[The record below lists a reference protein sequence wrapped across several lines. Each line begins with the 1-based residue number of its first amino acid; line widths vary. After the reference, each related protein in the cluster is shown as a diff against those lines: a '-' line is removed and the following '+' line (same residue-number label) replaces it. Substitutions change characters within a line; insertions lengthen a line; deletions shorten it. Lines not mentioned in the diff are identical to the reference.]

1 MSHASDPSQTFRQ
14 EAADLLVQ
22 LEAALLDLEDRPQDV
37 SLVDKA
43 FRALHTIKGSGGM
56 FGFTAV
62 ADFTHHLETAFDQ
75 VRTHQRPVSASLI
88 SLTLDSLDHIRGL
101 IETPDTV
108 DVARGEQ
115 LLAAL
120 RAIGGATPAVAVTQ
134 PPPANAD
141 AGKHLPG
148 PATWRIRFKPGADVM
163 SFGTNPL
170 LLLKELA
177 QMGPCT
183 ATPLAND
190 VPPLEE
196 LVPHKC
202 HMAWDI
208 LLTTERPQADIEDVF
223 LFVADE
229 SHLSIERLGAALDD
243 DKRVGDILVERGD
256 VHPADVTEAL
266 ARQQRIGELLVAE
279 GKTSPD
285 RVESALAEQQ
295 HVRERARGPQ
305 QAEAQTVRVQADR
318 LDSLMDQVGELV
330 IAQARLRQ
338 LAGLSSDLNMRALA
352 EEIER
357 LSADLRDTTMSIR
370 MLPIGT
376 LFGRFRRLVRDLS
389 QSLGK
394 QVALTT
400 AGEDT
405 ELDKTVIENLND
417 PLVHL
422 IRNALDHGL
431 EDPATRLA
439 HGKSAEGRVHLSAVH
454 SGAQVLIT
462 VSDDGRGLDRAAIR
476 AKAED
481 RGLIAAGAELSDS
494 ELYALIFQPG
504 FSTASSVSSVSGRGV
519 GMDVVKQAIAALRGS
534 IDITSASGQGSSVTL
549 KLPLTL
555 AIIDGLL
562 VRVAT
567 GSYVLPLA
575 AVEEVVDLTAQQDV
589 ASTGRSFLNIRGDIV
604 PFVRLREL
612 FNTPGKPDLYQKVVI
627 VTAGERRVGM
637 VVDQVIGQYQT
648 VIKSLSQLVDD
659 VEGFSG
665 ATILGDGSVALILD
679 VPHLINFAQ
688 SRESALRA
696 S

>member
-1 MSHASDPSQTFRQ
+1 MSHAGDPAQTFRQ

-22 LEAALLDLEDRPQDV
+22 LEAALLDLEDHPHDV
-37 SLVDKA
+37 ALVDKA
-43 FRALHTIKGSGGM
+43 FRALHTIKGSGAM
-56 FGFTAV
+56 FGFAAV
-62 ADFTHHLETAFDQ
+62 AEFTHHLETAFDQ
-75 VRTHQRPVSASLI
+75 VRTHQRPVSAPLI

-101 IETPDTV
+101 IEAPETIDT
-108 DVARGEQ
+108 AKGAE
-115 LLAAL
+115 LLEAL
-120 RAIGGATPAVAVTQ
+120 RGIGGPATETVAV
-134 PPPANAD
+134 PPPANRE
-141 AGKHLPG
+141 PTG
-148 PATWRIRFKPGADVM
+148 PATWRIRFKPGPDVIV
-163 SFGTNPL
+163 FGTNPL
-170 LLLKELA
+170 LLLKELSRI
-177 QMGPCT
+177 GDCT
-183 ATPLAND
+183 ATPLAD
-190 VPPLEE
+190 SVPPLEE
-196 LVPHKC
+196 LDPHRC
-202 HMAWDI
+202 YMAWDI
-208 LLTTERPQADIEDVF
+208 LLTTDRPRVDIEDIF
-223 LFVADE
+223 LFVADD
-229 SHLSIERLGAALDD
+229 SQLSIERLGEMPDT

-256 VHPADVTEAL
+256 VHPQDVTEAL
-266 ARQQRIGELLVAE
+266 TKQKKIGALLVDD

-285 RVESALAEQQ
+285 RVDSALAEQQ
-295 HVRERARGPQ
+295 HVRERARVQ
-305 QAEAQTVRVQADR
+305 QTEAQTVRVQADR

-338 LAGLSSDLNMRALA
+338 LAGLSTDLNMRALA

-405 ELDKTVIENLND
+405 ELDKTVIESLND

-431 EDPATRLA
+431 EDAETRLA
-439 HGKSAEGRVHLSAVH
+439 HGKPAEGRVHLSAVH
-454 SGAQVLIT
+454 SGAHVLIT

-476 AKAED
+476 AKAEE
-481 RGLIAAGAELSDS
+481 RGLIAAGAPLADN
-494 ELYALIFQPG
+494 ELYNIIFEPG
-504 FSTASSVSSVSGRGV
+504 FSTAASVSSVSGRGV
-519 GMDVVKQAIAALRGS
+519 GMDVVKQAITTLRGS
-534 IDITSASGQGSSVTL
+534 IDVTSTPGQGAAVTL

-567 GSYVLPLA
+567 GFYVLPLA

-589 ASTGRSFLNIRGDIV
+589 ASTGRCFLNIRGDIV

-612 FNTPGKPDLYQKVVI
+612 FNTAGKPDPYQKVVI
-627 VTAGERRVGM
+627 VTSNERRVGL

-659 VEGFSG
+659 VDGFSG

-679 VPHLINFAQ
+679 VPHLIDFAQ
-688 SRESALRA
+688 TRETALRA

>member
-1 MSHASDPSQTFRQ
+1 MSHASDPSQIFRQ

-22 LEAALLDLEDRPQDV
+22 LEATLLDLEDHPQDAA
-37 SLVDKA
+37 LVDKA

-120 RAIGGATPAVAVTQ
+120 RAIGGATTAVAVM

-141 AGKHLPG
+141 ADKHPPG

-163 SFGTNPL
+163 SFGSNPL

-208 LLTTERPQADIEDVF
+208 LLTTELPRADIEDVF

-229 SHLSIERLGAALDD
+229 SQLSIERLGAALDD

-266 ARQQRIGELLVAE
+266 AKQQRIGELLVAE

-295 HVRERARGPQ
+295 HVRDRARGPQ
-305 QAEAQTVRVQADR
+305 TEAQTVRVQADR

-338 LAGLSSDLNMRALA
+338 LAGLSNDLNMRALA

-400 AGEDT
+400 AGEDA

-439 HGKSAEGRVHLSAVH
+439 HGKPAEGRVHLSAVH

-534 IDITSASGQGSSVTL
+534 IDITSTPGLGSSVTL

-567 GSYVLPLA
+567 GSYVLPLS

-627 VTAGERRVGM
+627 VTAGERRIGL

>member
-1 MSHASDPSQTFRQ
+1 
-14 EAADLLVQ
+14 
-22 LEAALLDLEDRPQDV
+22 
-37 SLVDKA
+37 
-43 FRALHTIKGSGGM
+43 
-56 FGFTAV
+56 
-62 ADFTHHLETAFDQ
+62 
-75 VRTHQRPVSASLI
+75 
-88 SLTLDSLDHIRGL
+88 
-101 IETPDTV
+101 
-108 DVARGEQ
+108 
-115 LLAAL
+115 
-120 RAIGGATPAVAVTQ
+120 
-134 PPPANAD
+134 
-141 AGKHLPG
+141 
-148 PATWRIRFKPGADVM
+148 
-163 SFGTNPL
+163 
-170 LLLKELA
+170 
-177 QMGPCT
+177 
-183 ATPLAND
+183 
-190 VPPLEE
+190 
-196 LVPHKC
+196 
-202 HMAWDI
+202 
-208 LLTTERPQADIEDVF
+208 
-223 LFVADE
+223 
-229 SHLSIERLGAALDD
+229 
-243 DKRVGDILVERGD
+243 
-256 VHPADVTEAL
+256 
-266 ARQQRIGELLVAE
+266 
-279 GKTSPD
+279 
-285 RVESALAEQQ
+285 
-295 HVRERARGPQ
+295 
-305 QAEAQTVRVQADR
+305 
-318 LDSLMDQVGELV
+318 VGELV

-338 LAGLSSDLNMRALA
+338 LAGLSNDLNMRALA